1 VSDHI
6 AIDHDLL
13 LGQASQVE
21 RVAADI
27 GLARDAARSTSMG
40 GGAFGVLCGFLVTPA
55 TVVATIAGSAIGSA
69 EGMVRRSA
77 SELRGVSSDMAA
89 FETELLQSIAQ
100 LESPLD
106 RGGR

>member
-1 VSDHI
+1 MSDHI
-6 AIDHDLL
+6 AIDHDLML
-13 LGQASQVE
+13 TQASQVE

-27 GLARDAARSTSMG
+27 AVARDATRSTNMG

-77 SELRGVSSDMAA
+77 SELRGVSNDMTR
-89 FETELLQSIAQ
+89 FETDLLQSIAQ

-106 RGGR
+106 